1 MFFWIT
7 MIATAIVLIG
17 VLRFFFNMYNMLMAI
32 LMILAEMYPDS
43 DNVRIMMEDE

>member
-17 VLRFFFNMYNMLMAI
+17 VLKFFYNMYNMLMAI
-32 LMILAEMYPDS
+32 LMILTEVYPDS
-43 DNVRIMMEDE
+43 KNVRIVLEDA